1 MAFTILST
9 PGAIET
15 LTFDYN
21 ETSAK
26 QATYYAGL
34 QRDTDNDI
42 NVLLTPSL
50 VPNTSIAYENGSEWC
65 SVTLGATE
73 SNTGKPI
80 NVSCSSNT
88 GTASRAC
95 RIYLKYN
102 NKPTPV
108 DQYIYVTQKSSI
120 TVRVWNQENSEK
132 TCGQYIVLL
141 CKDHGPGHWHGVI
154 LDTYNKV
161 IPANGYIDVSD
172 TSELT
177 LNTGGKWTYYT
188 SGSQYEMVSVTDTI
202 SLSTATNTFY
212 YSFYISASGTVNG
225 TTLSYTGD
233 TSPSYYVGTSKDT
246 MPTNTWMT
254 SSLPAS
260 ITYYKSQSSV
270 TKNSYMYINTYA
282 SSVNSRT
289 DYYWILIG
297 FSDINSDNTIYVTA
311 YERQQGQT
319 SSNTNVI
326 EAWSRISYDNALTL
340 AKKISKFSSAT
351 SVYQN
356 SSDVESSGAFSHG
369 DGYLYLWLFRG
380 KSVTDAYQIYSAG
393 NGQTDPSIQ
402 IGDKS
407 SLPDPIISG
416 IYNITS
422 SSPTFSE
429 YTYGT
434 WYSTFGH
441 GKTKEIGT
449 TRYYIPTFD
458 MSGHV

>member
-1 MAFTILST
+1 MAFTIISPSGT
-9 PGAIET
+9 IES

-26 QATYYAGL
+26 QAKYYAGL
-34 QRDTDNDI
+34 KRDTDNAI
-42 NVLLTPSL
+42 NVITTSL
-50 VPNTSIAYENGSEWC
+50 VPNTSIAYENGSGWC
-65 SVTLGATE
+65 SATLGTTE

-88 GTASRAC
+88 GTDSRAC
-95 RIYLKYN
+95 RIYLKYD
-102 NKPTPV
+102 NKTTSA
-108 DQYIYVTQKSSI
+108 YIYVTQKSSI

-132 TCGQYIVLL
+132 TCGLYIVLL
-141 CKDHGPGHWHGVI
+141 CKDHRQGLWHGVI

-177 LNTGGKWTYYT
+177 LNTAAPWDYYT
-188 SGSQYEMVSVTDTI
+188 SGSQYETVSVTDTI
-202 SLSTATNTFY
+202 SLSTATNTVY
-212 YSFYISASGTVNG
+212 YSFYISASGTVKSG
-225 TTLSYTGD
+225 TTLIYNGGAR
-233 TSPSYYVGTSKDT
+233 PSYYVGTSKDT

-254 SSLPAS
+254 ISLPAS
-260 ITYYKSQSSV
+260 VTYYKSQSSV

-297 FSDINSDNTIYVTA
+297 FSDISSNNTIYVTA
-311 YERQQGQT
+311 YQRQQGQT

-351 SVYQN
+351 SVYQ
-356 SSDVESSGAFSHG
+356 SSDVERSGAFGHG

-380 KSVTDAYQIYSAG
+380 SSVTDAYQIYSAG
-393 NGQTDPSIQ
+393 NDNDQTGPSIQ

-407 SLPDPIISG
+407 SLPDPITSG

-422 SSPTFSE
+422 SSPTFSK

-434 WYSTFGH
+434 WDSTFQY
-441 GKTKEIGT
+441 GKTKETGK
-449 TRYYIPTFD
+449 TRYYIPTFN

>member
-1 MAFTILST
+1 MAFTILSASGT
-9 PGAIET
+9 IES

-26 QATYYAGL
+26 QAKYYAGL
-34 QRDTDNDI
+34 KRDTDNAI
-42 NVLLTPSL
+42 NVITTSL
-50 VPNTSIAYENGSEWC
+50 VPNTSIAYVNGSGWC
-65 SVTLGATE
+65 SVTLGTTE

-88 GTASRAC
+88 GTDSRAC
-95 RIYLKYN
+95 RIYLKYD
-102 NKPTPV
+102 NKTTSA
-108 DQYIYVTQKSSI
+108 YIYVTQKSSI

-132 TCGQYIVLL
+132 TCGLYIVLL
-141 CKDHGPGHWHGVI
+141 CKDHRQGLWHGVI

-177 LNTGGKWTYYT
+177 LNTGNWTYYT
-188 SGSQYEMVSVTDTI
+188 SGSQYETVSVTDTI
-202 SLSTATNTFY
+202 SLSTATNTVY
-212 YSFYISASGTVNG
+212 YSFYISASGTVKSG
-225 TTLSYTGD
+225 TTLIYNGGAR
-233 TSPSYYVGTSKDT
+233 PSYYVGTSKDT

-260 ITYYKSQSSV
+260 VTYYKSQSSV

-297 FSDINSDNTIYVTA
+297 FSDISSNNTIYVTA
-311 YERQQGQT
+311 YQRQQGQT
-319 SSNTNVI
+319 SSNKNVI

-356 SSDVESSGAFSHG
+356 SSDVERSGAFGHG
-369 DGYLYLWLFRG
+369 DGNLYLWLLRG
-380 KSVTDAYQIYSAG
+380 SSVTDAYQIYSAG

-407 SLPDPIISG
+407 SLPDPITSG

-422 SSPTFSE
+422 SSPTFSK

-434 WYSTFGH
+434 WDGTFQY
-441 GKTKEIGT
+441 GKTKESGK
-449 TRYYIPTFD
+449 TRYYIPTFN

>member
-1 MAFTILST
+1 MAFTILSK

-34 QRDTDNDI
+34 QRDTDNAI
-42 NVLLTPSL
+42 HVLLTPSL

-102 NKPTPV
+102 NKPTKV
-108 DQYIYVTQKSSI
+108 EQYIYVSQNSSI

-132 TCGQYIVLL
+132 TCDQYIVLL
-141 CKDHGPGHWHGVI
+141 CKDHGPGLWHGVI

-177 LNTGGKWTYYT
+177 LNTSNWTYYT
-188 SGSQYEMVSVTDTI
+188 SGSQYETVSVTDTI

-225 TTLSYTGD
+225 TTLSYTGG

-260 ITYYKSQSSV
+260 VTYYKKSQSSV
-270 TKNSYMYINTYA
+270 TYKNSYMYINTYA
-282 SSVNSRT
+282 SSVHSRT
-289 DYYWILIG
+289 DYHWMLIG
-297 FSDINSDNTIYVTA
+297 YSNVDSGTIYVTA
-311 YERQQGQT
+311 YQRQQEQT

-326 EAWSRISYDNALTL
+326 EAWSRVSYDNALTL

-351 SVYQN
+351 SVYKGD
-356 SSDVESSGAFSHG
+356 DVESSGAFAHG
-369 DGYLYLWLFRG
+369 DGDLYLWLFRG
-380 KSVTDAYQIYSAG
+380 SSVTNAYETYSAG
-393 NGQTDPSIQ
+393 KGETDSSIQ

-407 SLPDPIISG
+407 SLPDPITSG

-434 WYSTFGH
+434 WYGIFQH

-449 TRYYIPTFD
+449 TRYIIPTFN

>member
-9 PGAIET
+9 SGAIES

-26 QATYYAGL
+26 QAKYYAGL
-34 QRDTDNDI
+34 KRDTDNAI
-42 NVLLTPSL
+42 NVITTSL
-50 VPNTSIAYENGSEWC
+50 VPNTSIAYVNGSGWC
-65 SVTLGATE
+65 SVTLGTTE
-73 SNTGKPI
+73 NNTGKPI

-88 GTASRAC
+88 GTDSRAC
-95 RIYLKYN
+95 KIYLKYD
-102 NKPTPV
+102 NKTTSG
-108 DQYIYVTQKSSI
+108 YIYVTQNSNNI

-132 TCGQYIVLL
+132 TCDHYIVLL
-141 CKDHGPGHWHGVI
+141 CKDHGPGRWHGII

-177 LNTGGKWTYYT
+177 LNTTGKWTYYT
-188 SGSQYEMVSVTDTI
+188 SGSQYETVSVNDTI
-202 SLSTATNTFY
+202 SLSTATNSFY
-212 YSFYISASGTVNG
+212 YSFYISASGTVSGG
-225 TTLSYTGD
+225 TTLTYTGG

-260 ITYYKSQSSV
+260 ITYYKQSSV
-270 TKNSYMYINTYA
+270 TYKDSYMYINTYA
-282 SSVNSRT
+282 SSINSRT

-297 FSDINSDNTIYVTA
+297 YSDITSNKIYVTA
-311 YERQQGQT
+311 YQRQQEQT

-326 EAWSRISYDNALTL
+326 EAWSRVSYDNALTL
-340 AKKISKFSSAT
+340 AKKISTFSSAT
-351 SVYQN
+351 SVYQG
-356 SSDVESSGAFSHG
+356 SDIESSGAHGHG

-380 KSVTDAYQIYSAG
+380 SSVTNAYKIYSAG
-393 NGQTDPSIQ
+393 KNQTDPSIQ

-407 SLPDPIISG
+407 SLPDPITSG

-422 SSPTFSE
+422 SSPTFNGYE
-429 YTYGT
+429 YGT
-434 WYSTFGH
+434 WYGTFQK
-441 GKTKEIGT
+441 GKTKTIGT
-449 TRYYIPTFD
+449 TRYVIPTFN